1 MDRDTWRVRLGA
13 GGDALRRLAPQ
24 RATFKNDAVAGLTG
38 AIGSVPD
45 GMAAGVLVGVNPIYG
60 LYASLVAPIL
70 GGLFSSTQLLLV
82 TTTNAAAIAAGQTVA
97 GVPEGERAAAL
108 FLLVLLI
115 GAVQLAAGLLRLG
128 GLTRFVSHSVMI
140 GFLTGIAM
148 LIILGQLGDFTGYA
162 PRGGNRVT
170 QAIDVLLNWRQISP
184 PTIAVGGATL
194 LLALVLPRTRLGA
207 FGTLAALIIP
217 AAVVGIAQSDR
228 IALVGDG
235 GAIPRGLP
243 VPTFPS
249 FSALSFDLVT
259 SALAIAAV
267 ILVQGAGVSQSVPN
281 PDGRPADA
289 SRDFTAQGIA
299 NLSVGL
305 FRGLPVG
312 GSLGQTA
319 LNVSAG
325 AQTRW
330 AAIMSGVW
338 MGVLLLL
345 FTGPVA
351 RVAMPSLA
359 ALLILAGWRTIKL
372 GELRSI
378 WQTGWVSRFTIATTF
393 IAALFL
399 PIQVAVGI
407 GAALDAL
414 LYVFRQSTDIVLIEL
429 VRLPDGRIDERRP
442 PDQLPSRAVTALAV
456 YGSLF
461 YAGARIFAQA
471 LPSPQG
477 AIEPVVILRLRGRT
491 HFGAT
496 MIDILR
502 NYAEQVQAAGGR
514 LYLTGVDQGVRDQL
528 ERTGKI
534 DVDGPVRVYPATSVI
549 GESSRAAYDDAEAW
563 LVQRAT
569 GDPTNGGTGKG
580 QAGRDSAL

>member
-1 MDRDTWRVRLGA
+1 M
-13 GGDALRRLAPQ
+13 LRRLAPR
-24 RATFKNDAVAGLTG
+24 RATFKEDAVAGLTG

-97 GVPEGERAAAL
+97 GLPAGERSAAL

-115 GAVQLAAGLLRLG
+115 GAVQLAAGVLRLG

-140 GFLTGIAM
+140 GFLTGIAT
-148 LIILGQLGDFTGYA
+148 LIILGQLGDFTGYDPQGA
-162 PRGGNRVT
+162 NRVF
-170 QAIDVLLNWRQISP
+170 QAIDVLLHWRQISL
-184 PTIAVGGATL
+184 PTIAVGVATL
-194 LLALVLPRTRLGA
+194 LLALGLPRTRLGS
-207 FGTLAALIIP
+207 FGTLVALIIP
-217 AAVVGIAQSDR
+217 AAVVGLVRSDR

-243 VPTFPS
+243 LPTLPTL
-249 FSALSFDLVT
+249 SAFSFDLLT
-259 SALAIAAV
+259 SAFAIAAV

-289 SRDFTAQGIA
+289 SRDFTAQGLA
-299 NLSVGL
+299 NVAVGL

-319 LNVSAG
+319 LTVSAG
-325 AQTRW
+325 ARTRW

-338 MGVLLLL
+338 MGIILIL

-359 ALLILAGWRTIKL
+359 ALLILAGCRTIKI

-378 WQTGWVSRFTIATTF
+378 WQTGWVSRITIATTF
-393 IAALFL
+393 VAALFL
-399 PIQVAVGI
+399 PIQAAVGI
-407 GAALDAL
+407 GATLAAL
-414 LYVFRQSTDIVLIEL
+414 LYVFRQSTDIVLVEL
-429 VRLPDGRIDERRP
+429 VPLPGGQIEERP
-442 PDQLPSRAVTALAV
+442 PPEQLPSRTVTALAV

-471 LPSPQG
+471 LPSPRG
-477 AIEPVVILRLRGRT
+477 AIDPVVILRLRGRT
-491 HFGAT
+491 YFGAT
-496 MIDILR
+496 MIDILYS
-502 NYAEQVQAAGGR
+502 YAEQVQAVGGR
-514 LYLTGVDQGVRDQL
+514 LYLTGVDQGIRAQL

-534 DVDGPVRVYPATSVI
+534 DVDGPVRIYQATSII
-549 GESSRAAYDDAEAW
+549 GESSRNAFDDAEAW

-569 GDPTNGGTGKG
+569 DAAASGEVQKDT
-580 QAGRDSAL
+580 AGRGTAT